1 MFRYLVFWL
10 EIIRVLSLFWACYDR
25 LWPILWSYNTNATF
39 PLGIIQQSGS
49 SSKCHTTTAALI
61 KSALSRLG
69 EHDKNRIYS
78 DWPRPPPCIV
88 SVSTRAGGYRIQSSR
103 VFSGLQGYPER
114 LDSTWLAFFFPFYPV
129 SLAKS
134 LEPWVSKGVSQD
146 PVPRDTSVL
155 TVASKK
161 KLYFLTPP

>member
-114 LDSTWLAFFFPFYPV
+114 LDSTWLTFFFPLSNTGRLDQRGGETVTVYVGLDQGGGQTIPV
-129 SLAKS
+129 
-134 LEPWVSKGVSQD
+134 
-146 PVPRDTSVL
+146 
-155 TVASKK
+155 
-161 KLYFLTPP
+161 